1 MKFHYN
7 IKRDIIVGALIF
19 IVMMIFFCY
28 IHPLSILDSDD
39 WAFLVCRRSL
49 FPEWGI
55 WNPSRVL
62 PEVLMPFLSAVGRYV
77 IMPFNNDFFRSL
89 ELSYGLFFSVLVV
102 IYALCFKRM
111 IRKKLG
117 MGYMSENLCTVLF
130 LVFHF
135 WILRGHENGNQHLF
149 FSLDVTRYFF
159 YTIPNLLTGSFVMYI
174 ISEDFLEIYNEKGK
188 PIQKGIGLVLIYM
201 CIFSNLY
208 PAVILMAFVGKEL
221 LDQLIL
227 LIRRK
232 TKLKN
237 IMLTKWVYFL
247 CFVLW
252 IISLIYES
260 SGGRAG
266 SFSTGFEFYE
276 TARLLY
282 HGRSELNA
290 VCAAVIL
297 TAIIAAV
304 IYLIVLKKKKVQDE
318 EAAAFKKMVIC
329 FFECAVICALFCF
342 VMCSRTKPQ
351 DITRGDLLFSVF
363 FFGIVWGTVSTAFL
377 SKRFSRI
384 ETVLVIAAIVLP
396 LSLCK
401 GERIFLEANVL
412 NISSEKCREINE
424 YMINKVIDAEKK
436 GKTNIELPVPKTD
449 GVGNWPF
456 FGDMEWTMRDALYSY
471 GFTDGKIQIK
481 LVINKKLNKVFNIK

>member
-1 MKFHYN
+1 
-7 IKRDIIVGALIF
+7 
-19 IVMMIFFCY
+19 
-28 IHPLSILDSDD
+28 
-39 WAFLVCRRSL
+39 
-49 FPEWGI
+49 
-55 WNPSRVL
+55 
-62 PEVLMPFLSAVGRYV
+62 
-77 IMPFNNDFFRSL
+77 
-89 ELSYGLFFSVLVV
+89 
-102 IYALCFKRM
+102 
-111 IRKKLG
+111 
-117 MGYMSENLCTVLF
+117 
-130 LVFHF
+130 
-135 WILRGHENGNQHLF
+135 
-149 FSLDVTRYFF
+149 
-159 YTIPNLLTGSFVMYI
+159 MYI

-401 GERIFLEANVL
+401 GERIYLEANVL